1 MGAQTRE
8 SLAAVTNR
16 AQSVTGVT
24 QDAVSGLFQAGRAI
38 AAYPS
43 LLSALAD
50 PGHDPGDRSTLLD
63 GAMGSLPAA
72 SRQLLDHV
80 VELSWS
86 APIDLLAGIEHLGV
100 RVSAGFADVDTV
112 ASQLLQ
118 ASRIIRGHAE
128 LQLALSDK
136 RATTESKVSIVE
148 AIFSKKVDP
157 ASLAVIAHVVA
168 QPRGRRAS
176 DALQEAAELV
186 LDHDGR
192 GLAEVQVAQELSA
205 SQQKDVGALLQK
217 KFGRDHYLDV
227 VMNPEVI
234 GGARIRVGDLVMD
247 GSVSTQLNEMRLQLA
262 G

>member
-1 MGAQTRE
+1 
-8 SLAAVTNR
+8 
-16 AQSVTGVT
+16 
-24 QDAVSGLFQAGRAI
+24 
-38 AAYPS
+38 
-43 LLSALAD
+43 
-50 PGHDPGDRSTLLD
+50 
-63 GAMGSLPAA
+63 
-72 SRQLLDHV
+72 
-80 VELSWS
+80 
-86 APIDLLAGIEHLGV
+86 
-100 RVSAGFADVDTV
+100 VSAGLADVDTV

-118 ASRIIRGHAE
+118 ARRIIRQDTE

-136 RATTESKVSIVE
+136 RASTESKVSIVE

-192 GLAEVQVAQELSA
+192 GLGRSPGRPGAKRRATKRRGRTAAEEIWTRPLPRRG
-205 SQQKDVGALLQK
+205 DE
-217 KFGRDHYLDV
+217 
-227 VMNPEVI
+227 PEVI